1 MTWFRLSSR
10 PPAPWYAAGLAFE
23 CSACGRCCAGP
34 NEGYVWLGDREIAA
48 IAEFLS
54 TSAEEVRRQ
63 YVRRVDGHFS
73 LIERP
78 DNHDCIF
85 LLPAGATAAQPPWAT
100 GQNVSTG
107 AAHPWHPVARG
118 CRIYAVRP
126 LQCRNWPFWA
136 GNLSSPES
144 WSQAAQRC
152 PGVNRGRRFSA
163 EEIHERSRPPQ
174 SDD

>member
-85 LLPAGATAAQPPWAT
+85 LSPAEDRA
-100 GQNVSTG
+100 S
-107 AAHPWHPVARG
+107 RG
-118 CRIYAVRP
+118 CRIYTVRP
-126 LQCRNWPFWA
+126 FQCRNWPFWPA
-136 GNLSSPES
+136 NLSSPES
-144 WSQAAQRC
+144 WSRAAQRC

-174 SDD
+174 SED